1 MRLFVAITPPAD
13 AMEEMEA
20 LAAPLRAAWPRLRW
34 TGPAEWHV
42 TLAFL
47 GEVDAGV
54 LPGLGTR
61 LERAARRHPVLQ
73 LSVTGAGTFPGAR
86 RARVLWA
93 GIRGDRK
100 ELAALAASAA
110 AGARR
115 AGAPPPDEGRR
126 YHPHL
131 TLARCREPADLSP
144 LADALGDLAGVGWA
158 AAEIHLISSSL
169 GAAGRPRY
177 EIIGS
182 WPLRPAAPRPASIP
196 ASERPGSQR
205 PSSQRPG
212 S

>member
-1 MRLFVAITPPAD
+1 MRLFVAITPPAE
-13 AMEEMEA
+13 ALEEMEA

-100 ELAALAASAA
+100 ERAAPAPRRPMRAGGITPISPWPA
-110 AGARR
+110 AGSPRISARW
-115 AGAPPPDEGRR
+115 
-126 YHPHL
+126 L
-131 TLARCREPADLSP
+131 TLWGTWPES
-144 LADALGDLAGVGWA
+144 AGP
-158 AAEIHLISSSL
+158 
-169 GAAGRPRY
+169 RPR
-177 EIIGS
+177 S
-182 WPLRPAAPRPASIP
+182 T
-196 ASERPGSQR
+196 
-205 PSSQRPG
+205 
-212 S
+212 